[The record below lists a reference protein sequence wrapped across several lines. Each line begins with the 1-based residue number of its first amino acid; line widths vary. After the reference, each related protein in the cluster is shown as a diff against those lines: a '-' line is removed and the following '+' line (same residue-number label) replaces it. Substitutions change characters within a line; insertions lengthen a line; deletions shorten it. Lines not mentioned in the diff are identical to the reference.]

1 MYQDKGLVSGLDR
14 NSEGPCESSALASS
28 TDTSGHPDKVPVLAQ
43 RGQTTSEQG
52 AFVIPRTFYLSLASG
67 SEPVRSVV
75 KVPSRRTVSLFQG
88 RVPKPTAISLR
99 PRKEKAEMDSKTDG
113 NSSPYL
119 ESRGLLA
126 TDVERVT
133 YHEQRNRT

>member
-1 MYQDKGLVSGLDR
+1 MSQDKGLVSGLDR
-14 NSEGPCESSALASS
+14 NSEDPSESSALASS
-28 TDTSGHPDKVPVLAQ
+28 TDTSGHPDKPSLLAKTPVLAQ
-43 RGQTTSEQG
+43 RGRTTSEQG
-52 AFVIPRTFYLSLASG
+52 AFVIPRTFYLSMASG

-88 RVPKPTAISLR
+88 RVPKPTGISLR
-99 PRKEKAEMDSKTDG
+99 PRKEKAEIDSKTGG

-126 TDVERVT
+126 TDVER
-133 YHEQRNRT
+133 Y